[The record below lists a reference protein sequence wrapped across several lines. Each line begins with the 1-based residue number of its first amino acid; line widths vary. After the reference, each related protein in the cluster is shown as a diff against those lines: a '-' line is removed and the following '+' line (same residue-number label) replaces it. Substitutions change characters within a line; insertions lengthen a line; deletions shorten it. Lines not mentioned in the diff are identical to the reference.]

1 MTNFEIKDQIDKNN
15 ATINSL
21 LDPTQFT
28 LNKEILDLLEKNLEL
43 QEMCE
48 HEFEGGICKYCYKGE
63 NE

>member
-1 MTNFEIKDQIDKNN
+1 MTQLQIKEQIDKNN

-48 HEFEGGICKYCYKGE
+48 HEFEGGICKYCYTGE
-63 NE
+63 KE